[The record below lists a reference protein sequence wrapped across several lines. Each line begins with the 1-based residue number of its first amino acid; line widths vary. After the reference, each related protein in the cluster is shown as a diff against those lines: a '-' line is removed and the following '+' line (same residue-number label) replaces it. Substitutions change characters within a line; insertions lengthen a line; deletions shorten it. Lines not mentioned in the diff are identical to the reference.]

1 MMKVGHSFPPLF
13 FNIQVYGIHFY
24 ISPDKLL
31 LITDLYPSSIE
42 QALGKLQDIAERRDR
57 SWFGQASISARDLE
71 LHPWLKQGLKN
82 EEYIEYILTHHDQ

>member
-13 FNIQVYGIHFY
+13 SNVQVYGIQFY

-42 QALGKLQDIAERRDR
+42 QALGKIQNIAERSDR
-57 SWFGQASISARDLE
+57 SCFGQASSSARDLE
-71 LHPWLKQGLKN
+71 LHPWLKQGLKD
-82 EEYIEYILTHHDQ
+82 EEYMEYSIY